1 MLERELSSNEFVFA
15 PDSAMWKIVR
25 HRSILLTG
33 PAAAV
38 LQIAHP
44 RVGLGVMEHSRFADS
59 PLGRLERTLIAV
71 NTIAFGTFDEAAE
84 AARRVG
90 RRHSVVMGDA
100 AAHDVPGPA
109 RYTVDELDLLMWV
122 VATLVWSAVGGYER
136 VVGRLS
142 DDEKENF
149 YREMRVFGTFFNLPR
164 EYGPQTYREYLA
176 YFDSVVADPL
186 IGSHEVSRRVAWAV
200 AQPRTPLWFRLLAA
214 PIRFM
219 FSEIIPGPVRD
230 RLGFRSTAFS
240 RFACRVATVAL
251 KVFEWVAPDF
261 LRFDPY
267 YRRARK
273 RADRDTGVSPVQAMS
288 AWAGRPCHG
297 QRDLHS

>member
-1 MLERELSSNEFVFA
+1 MLEREPSAAAHEFVFA

-59 PLGRLERTLIAV
+59 PLGRLQRTLIAV
-71 NTIAFGTFDEAAE
+71 NTIAFGTWDEAQA
-84 AARRVG
+84 AARKVE
-90 RRHSVVMGDA
+90 RRHSVVTGDA

-109 RYTVDELDLLMWV
+109 RYSVDELDLLMWV

-164 EYGPQTYREYLA
+164 EYGPQTYREYLD
-176 YFDSVVADPL
+176 YFDDVVTDPL
-186 IGSHEVSRRVAWAV
+186 IGSHEVSRRVAWSV
-200 AQPRTPLWFRLLAA
+200 ARPRTPLWFRLIAV
-214 PIRFM
+214 PITFM
-219 FSEIIPGPVRD
+219 FSEIIPTPVRD
-230 RLGFRSTAFS
+230 RLSFRSTAWS
-240 RFACRVATVAL
+240 RLALRAATAAL
-251 KVFEWVAPDF
+251 TLFEWLAPDF

-273 RADRDTGVSPVQAMS
+273 R
-288 AWAGRPCHG
+288 
-297 QRDLHS
+297 RDLILSPATFAR

>member
-1 MLERELSSNEFVFA
+1 MLEREFSVDQFVFA

-71 NTIAFGTFDEAAE
+71 NTIAFGTHAEATE

-90 RRHSVVMGDA
+90 RRHKTVSGDA
-100 AAHDVPGPA
+100 AAHSVPGPA
-109 RYTVDELDLLMWV
+109 RYSVDELDLLMWV

-136 VVGRLS
+136 VVGRLR
-142 DDEKENF
+142 DDEKESF
-149 YREMRVFGTFFNLPR
+149 YRDMRVFGTFFDLPR
-164 EYGPQTYREYLA
+164 EYGPQSYREYLS
-176 YFDSVVADPL
+176 YFDSVIADPL

-200 AQPRTPLWFRLLAA
+200 ARPRTPLWFRLLGG

-219 FSEIIPGPVRD
+219 FSEIIPQPVRD

-240 RFACRVATVAL
+240 RFACRAATVSL
-251 KVFEWVAPDF
+251 SLFERVAPDF

-273 RADRDTGVSPVQAMS
+273 R
-288 AWAGRPCHG
+288 
-297 QRDLHS
+297 RDLALSPATFAR

>member
-1 MLERELSSNEFVFA
+1 MLEREPSSDQFVFA

-71 NTIAFGTFDEAAE
+71 NTIAFGTHDEAAE
-84 AARRVG
+84 VARRVG
-90 RRHSVVMGDA
+90 RRHSVVTGDA
-100 AAHDVPGPA
+100 AAQGVPGPA
-109 RYTVDELDLLMWV
+109 RYSVDELDLLMWV

-136 VVGRLS
+136 VVGKLT
-142 DDEKENF
+142 DDEKESF
-149 YREMRVFGTFFNLPR
+149 YSDMRVFGTFFGLPR
-164 EYGPQTYREYLA
+164 EFGPQTYRAYLD
-176 YFDSVVADPL
+176 YFDSVLADPL

-200 AQPRTPLWFRLLAA
+200 ARPRTPWWFRLLGV

-219 FSEIIPGPVRD
+219 FSEIIPQPVRG

-240 RFACRVATVAL
+240 RFACWAATLSLRLFA
-251 KVFEWVAPDF
+251 WIAPDV

-273 RADRDTGVSPVQAMS
+273 RVHCDTGISPVRATS
-288 AWAGRPCHG
+288 A
-297 QRDLHS
+297 

>member
-1 MLERELSSNEFVFA
+1 MLEREPSSKELVFA

-44 RVGLGVMEHSRFADS
+44 RVGLGVMEHSRFAES

-71 NTIAFGTFDEAAE
+71 NTIAFGTHDEAAA

-90 RRHSVVMGDA
+90 RRHSTVSGDA
-100 AAHDVPGPA
+100 AAHQVPGPV
-109 RYTVDELDLLMWV
+109 RYSVDELDLLMWV

-136 VVGRLS
+136 VVGRLG
-142 DDEKENF
+142 DEEKESF
-149 YREMRVFGTFFNLPR
+149 YREMRVFGTFFGLLR
-164 EYGPQTYREYLA
+164 EYGPQSYREYET
-176 YFDSVVADPL
+176 YFDDVIADPL

-200 AQPRTPLWFRLLAA
+200 ARPRTPRWLRVVGA

-240 RFACRVATVAL
+240 RFACRVATVSL
-251 KVFEWVAPDF
+251 RVFAWVAPDF

-267 YRRARK
+267 YRRARR
-273 RADRDTGVSPVQAMS
+273 RARGAVIPKGVVAT
-288 AWAGRPCHG
+288 
-297 QRDLHS
+297 